1 MSRFSRHVDAA
12 ERRRI
17 RSSLG
22 FTDDDFIVI
31 FCGRIMREKGV
42 LELLQAI
49 SEIDD
54 QHVKLMIVA
63 VLTSVHPI
71 GLPM

>member
-1 MSRFSRHVDAA
+1 MLMLRSA
-12 ERRRI
+12 EE
-17 RSSLG
+17 SEVHWA

-54 QHVKLMIVA
+54 QHVKLMIVGSA
-63 VLTSVHPI
+63 DFGPSNRT
-71 GLPM
+71 PM

>member
-1 MSRFSRHVDAA
+1 MLMLRSA
-12 ERRRI
+12 EEF

-54 QHVKLMIVA
+54 QHVN
-63 VLTSVHPI
+63 
-71 GLPM
+71 

>member
-1 MSRFSRHVDAA
+1 MLMLRSA
-12 ERRRI
+12 EESEVHWALLMMIYRY
-17 RSSLG
+17 
-22 FTDDDFIVI
+22 

-54 QHVKLMIVA
+54 QHVELMIVA